1 MATIYV
7 ERLGGLGNFGGASS
21 HLRSRGQFD
30 SSMLSHGDQ
39 QILEK
44 LFRSRRAKKASPS
57 PDAFRYKISRTD
69 PDGTDTIEVLEEDLP
84 APLVKCVKDE
94 IV

>member
-1 MATIYV
+1 V
-7 ERLGGLGNFGGASS
+7 ERKRLL
-21 HLRSRGQFD
+21 
-30 SSMLSHGDQ
+30 
-39 QILEK
+39 
-44 LFRSRRAKKASPS
+44 PS